1 MQTYA
6 AYYSINLFSNVLLL
20 AAYAVMVTAE
30 HTACLTK
37 GGTNITDGFEIA
49 FILGLFVQIGDFVNS
64 NVLAILFRF
73 KKQHEEA
80 RFGVAASFTQRMNET
95 SLIFE
100 WGYRVMTILVC
111 FL

>member
-1 MQTYA
+1 MQTYS
-6 AYYSINLFSNVLLL
+6 AYYSINLFSNVLML

-37 GGTNITDGFEIA
+37 RGTNITDGFEVA
-49 FILGLFVQIGDFVNS
+49 FILGLFVQAGEFLNS

-73 KKQHEEA
+73 KKQHEE
-80 RFGVAASFTQRMNET
+80 RRCGVTSTFTQRMNEA
-95 SLIFE
+95 SAIFE
-100 WGYRVMTILVC
+100 WGYRVMTLFVC